1 MKSAGWYMMGS
12 KGNMGNLNN
21 LNVGTGQ
28 GQKYN
33 SELAGGIFKTLGTW
47 MEMKIIS
54 LEATQELHD
63 K

>member
-1 MKSAGWYMMGS
+1 MGS
-12 KGNMGNLNN
+12 KGNMGNPNN

-33 SELAGGIFKTLGTW
+33 SELAGGIFKMLGTW

-54 LEATQELHD
+54 LEATRELHD